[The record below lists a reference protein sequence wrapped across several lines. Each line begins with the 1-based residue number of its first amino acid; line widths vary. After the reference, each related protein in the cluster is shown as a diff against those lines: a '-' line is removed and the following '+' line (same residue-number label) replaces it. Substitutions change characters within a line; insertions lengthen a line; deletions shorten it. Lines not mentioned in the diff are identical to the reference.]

1 MHEAAAAVT
10 LAPNAR
16 RSDTTSDAA
25 RARRATSLV
34 HLGELSA
41 AARALTAEPLA
52 PGTPDTLSE
61 LRDPEKRPPTPY
73 APLPEAAP
81 RHVPEEQCP
90 VPLPAFLDG
99 LRAAPRGSAAG
110 PSGATNEHLR
120 ILLDNE
126 EDAQLLHGAALR
138 LARAELPPAVL
149 EGLRVGRLVALR
161 KPNGRVRALV
171 VGDAFRRLV
180 GRVLARH
187 FASQFQDACMPHQY
201 GLSTRT
207 GTEAVS
213 RLLRAATETC
223 PRATMLS
230 VDAVGAFDHVSRGA
244 MLGALLA
251 RRELHSLLPF
261 ARQFY
266 SSPSVYTWCDDD
278 GCPHEVIQGEGGE
291 QGDPLMRA
299 FYALAQHDAL
309 CDLQGQLRD
318 GEAVF
323 AFLDDVYIV
332 ALPER
337 TRALYDALS
346 NALWDRARIRLHEGK
361 TRIWNAAGEEP
372 PAVADLGSD
381 LMTCKPRGC
390 CSSLAQPPELTT
402 CCAYCPRT

>member
-1 MHEAAAAVT
+1 
-10 LAPNAR
+10 
-16 RSDTTSDAA
+16 
-25 RARRATSLV
+25 
-34 HLGELSA
+34 
-41 AARALTAEPLA
+41 
-52 PGTPDTLSE
+52 
-61 LRDPEKRPPTPY
+61 
-73 APLPEAAP
+73 
-81 RHVPEEQCP
+81 
-90 VPLPAFLDG
+90 
-99 LRAAPRGSAAG
+99 
-110 PSGATNEHLR
+110 
-120 ILLDNE
+120 
-126 EDAQLLHGAALR
+126 
-138 LARAELPPAVL
+138 
-149 EGLRVGRLVALR
+149 
-161 KPNGRVRALV
+161 
-171 VGDAFRRLV
+171 
-180 GRVLARH
+180 
-187 FASQFQDACMPHQY
+187 MPHQY

-223 PRATMLS
+223 PRATILS

-291 QGDPLMRA
+291 QGDPLMPA
-299 FYALAQHDAL
+299 FYALVQHDAL

-361 TRIWNAAGEEP
+361 TRCWGGAAY
-372 PAVADLGSD
+372 SRR
-381 LMTCKPRGC
+381 PR
-390 CSSLAQPPELTT
+390 
-402 CCAYCPRT
+402 R